1 MRIPRIYQA
10 IPLNKG
16 DEIRLD
22 AQATT
27 HVVRVLRLKQ
37 SDSIIVFNGQGGEYL
52 ARIENVEKRAV
63 SVRLLEWRKVDLESP
78 LRISLVQGVSRGE
91 RMDYTL
97 QKSVE
102 LGVTDIYPVM
112 TDFTS
117 VKLDAERQQKKHIHW
132 QGVVTSACEQSGRDT
147 VPGVH
152 TVSDLVTCV
161 NKLVN
166 IDTLVLTLN
175 PKATLSFHQVQ
186 CAQKQVALVVGPEG
200 GFSHDELSWLSG
212 KGIAS
217 VALGPR
223 VLRTETAA
231 LAAIA
236 VMQLM
241 WGDYR
246 QAPRATL
253 E

>member
-10 IPLNKG
+10 MPLNKG
-16 DEIRLD
+16 DDIRLD

-37 SDSIIVFNGQGGEYL
+37 SDPLVVFNGQGGEYI

-63 SVRLLEWRKVDLESP
+63 VVRLLEWRKVGLESP
-78 LRISLVQGVSRGE
+78 LRISLVQGISRGE

-102 LGVTDIYPVM
+102 LGVTDIFPVM
-112 TDFTS
+112 TEFTS
-117 VKLDAERQQKKHIHW
+117 VKLDADRQQKKLNHW

-147 VPGVH
+147 VPTVH
-152 TVSDLVTCV
+152 TVSDLKTCINEIAKV
-161 NKLVN
+161 
-166 IDTLVLTLN
+166 DTLVLTLN
-175 PKATLSFHQVQ
+175 PKAILSFPQVE
-186 CAQKQVALVVGPEG
+186 CAQKLVALVVGPEG
-200 GFSHDELSWLSG
+200 GFSKDELSWLAAND
-212 KGIAS
+212 IAS

-246 QAPRATL
+246 QVSYSTMD
-253 E
+253 